1 MKPFTVQELADL
13 LGATVVG
20 DGTVR
25 VEGVAG
31 LDDAGAGD
39 LSFLADTSLTGK
51 LQSTAAGAVVVPKA
65 YPDLAC
71 AQLVA
76 ANPELAFIRVVEAM
90 MDPIPRPAA
99 GIYPSACVDP
109 TAEVAP
115 TAVLGANVVV
125 EAGGVVGSGAVLY
138 AGVYVGHGSRIGE
151 DAVLYP
157 NVTIYH
163 GVTIG
168 ARTII
173 HAGAVVGADGF
184 GFRFDGTRHVKVPQI
199 GTVEIGADVEIGAN
213 TTIDRAR
220 MGKTVVGEG
229 TKLDNLTQI
238 AHNVRIGSHCVFAG
252 FVGVSGSVKIGDYCV
267 VGGQCGFKDHVEV
280 GDRVMLYARSG
291 VTRDL
296 PGPAAYGGEPARE
309 PKVVLK
315 EMKNVKMID
324 SLRKTVREL
333 EEKVRKLE
341 GCDNETAND

>member
-1 MKPFTVQELADL
+1 MKSFTVRELAEYL
-13 LGATVVG
+13 AVTLEG
-20 DGTVR
+20 DGNVC

-31 LDDAGAGD
+31 LAEAGAGD
-39 LSFLADTSLTGK
+39 LSFLADTSYAAQ
-51 LQSTAAGAVVVPKA
+51 LQTTKAAAVLVPKV
-65 YPDLAC
+65 YPELAC
-71 AQLVA
+71 AQLVTPT
-76 ANPELAFIRVVEAM
+76 PELAFIRAVEAM
-90 MDPIPRPAA
+90 MDPVPRPAP
-99 GIYPSACVDP
+99 GIHPSAFVDP
-109 TAEVAP
+109 SARVASSA
-115 TAVLGANVVV
+115 TLGANTVV
-125 EAGGVVGSGAVLY
+125 EAGAEVGENAVLY
-138 AGVYVGHGSRIGE
+138 AGVYVGHGSRIAA

-157 NVTIYH
+157 NVTVYH

-173 HAGAVVGADGF
+173 HGGAVIGADGF

-220 MGKTVVGEG
+220 MGKTVIGDG

-341 GCDNETAND
+341 GSDDESAND

>member
-1 MKPFTVQELADL
+1 MKSFTLQELATL
-13 LGATVVG
+13 LDASVVG
-20 DGTVR
+20 DGTRCVS
-25 VEGVAG
+25 GVAG
-31 LDDAGAGD
+31 LTDAGADD
-39 LSFLADTSLTGK
+39 LSFLVDAGHADK
-51 LQSTAAGAVVVPKA
+51 LQATRAGAVVVAKA
-65 YPDLAC
+65 YPDLPC

-76 ANPELAFIRVVEAM
+76 TNPELAFIRAVEAM
-90 MDPIPRPAA
+90 MDPIPRPAS
-99 GIYPSACVDP
+99 GIHPSASVDP
-109 TAEVAP
+109 SALVAP
-115 TAVLGANVVV
+115 SAVIGANVVV
-125 EAGGVVGSGAVLY
+125 EANADIGENATLY
-138 AGVYVGHGSRIGE
+138 AGTYVGHGSRIGAG
-151 DAVLYP
+151 AVLYP
-157 NVTIYH
+157 NVTVYH

-173 HAGAVVGADGF
+173 HSGAVVGADGF

-220 MGKTVVGEG
+220 MGKTVIGDG

-324 SLRKTVREL
+324 SLRKTVRAL
-333 EEKVRKLE
+333 EDKVRKLE
-341 GCDNETAND
+341 GCDNESAND